1 MEDIAAESNSNN
13 LTITNIKWKNS
24 NNVKSSLKEKSLP
37 TEIQLGIPAFLASK
51 NLDSQNVRDEIETFA
66 YSFLNKK
73 YGAEC
78 TSCQI
83 FLPLKE
89 SADNN

>member
-51 NLDSQNVRDEIETFA
+51 NLDS
-66 YSFLNKK
+66 
-73 YGAEC
+73 
-78 TSCQI
+78 
-83 FLPLKE
+83 
-89 SADNN
+89 